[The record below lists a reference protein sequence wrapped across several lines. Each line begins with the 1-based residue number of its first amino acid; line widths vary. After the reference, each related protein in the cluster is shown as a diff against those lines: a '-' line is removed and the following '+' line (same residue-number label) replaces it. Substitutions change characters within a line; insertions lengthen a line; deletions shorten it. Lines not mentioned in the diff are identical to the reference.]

1 MDYFVLR
8 TFDHAAYYE
17 TRVILM
23 VISLAIAGYFF
34 YYKRDRR
41 FLLMFASGVLFQA
54 LMEYAL
60 QRQGLRG
67 SNYSFSVF
75 GIRLPGVVGP
85 LFQGLTE
92 GGIVSVFAFWFADLR
107 AAKPTVK
114 EWWPFYGLC
123 ALVVGL
129 ALAVGF
135 VARGQQPTSVRPMSV
150 SSSILIVAAIIFIS
164 LFIAWRKDDLP
175 ALANFYGGL
184 LLYALLTFE
193 TLHLL
198 GARYIGAPAGN
209 QIVIATMPMQ
219 VVMMLLSHVF
229 EFAGGKLHYFML
241 PFALGLIRL
250 RERDISRSHERYS
263 TQHMQDL
270 VTRGWRKRSKFTQD
284 K

>member
-17 TRVILM
+17 TRLILM

-41 FLLMFASGVLFQA
+41 FLLIFASGVLFQA

-67 SNYSFSVF
+67 DNYSFSVF
-75 GIRLPGVVGP
+75 GVRLPGVVGP
-85 LFQGLTE
+85 LFQGLVE
-92 GGIVSVFAFWFADLR
+92 GSIVSVFAFWFADLR
-107 AAKPTVK
+107 AARPKAK

-123 ALVVGL
+123 ALIVVL
-129 ALAVGF
+129 ALVVGF
-135 VARGQQPTSVRPMSV
+135 VARAQPPTSVRPMSV
-150 SSSILIVAAIIFIS
+150 SSPILIVAAIIFIS

-193 TLHLL
+193 PLHIL
-198 GARYIGAPAGN
+198 GARYIGATAGN
-209 QIVIATMPMQ
+209 QIVAATVPMQ
-219 VVMMLLSHVF
+219 IVIMLLSHVF
-229 EFAGGKLHYFML
+229 EFAGGKLHYFMI
-241 PFALGLIRL
+241 PFALGLLKL

-270 VTRGWRKRSKFTQD
+270 VTRGWRKKSKFTQD

>member
-23 VISLAIAGYFF
+23 VISLAIVGYFL

-41 FLLMFASGVLFQA
+41 FLLMFASGVLFHA

-60 QRQGLRG
+60 QQQGLRG
-67 SNYSFSVF
+67 ANYSFSVF
-75 GIRLPGVVGP
+75 GRRLPGLVGP
-85 LFQGLTE
+85 LFQGLVE
-92 GGIVSVFAFWFADLR
+92 GGIVSIFAFWFADLR
-107 AAKPTVK
+107 AARPKSR

-123 ALVVGL
+123 ALVMGL
-129 ALAVGF
+129 ALIVGF

-150 SSSILIVAAIIFIS
+150 PPSTFIVAAIIFIS

-193 TLHLL
+193 TLHIL

-209 QIVIATMPMQ
+209 QIVAATMPMQ
-219 VVMMLLSHVF
+219 IVMMLLSHVF

-241 PFALGLIRL
+241 PFALGLIAL